1 MLIWTWLVL
10 TVRPTMTETTALGA
24 AMAAGNAE
32 GIDVWSLESLDQDT
46 ITSDVFTPAVT
57 ESGMQK
63 VLNIFCVQMGNLY
76 CFVTD
81 RDSRYAR
88 WKDAVKRTL
97 GWETIL
103 DDGSADPGKPVDLN

>member
-1 MLIWTWLVL
+1 MNL
-10 TVRPTMTETTALGA
+10 VRPTMTETTALGA

-32 GIDVWSLESLDQDT
+32 GIDVWSLESLDQNA
-46 ITSDVFTPAVT
+46 ITCDNFSPRVSEA
-57 ESGMQK
+57 GMSQFEIVNRVVEEINNEK
-63 VLNIFCVQMGNLY
+63 LVL
-76 CFVTD
+76 D

-103 DDGSADPGKPVDLN
+103 DDGSADPGKSVDLN